1 MHLIGKKDAPAFAS
15 TTRLREALGEVARH
29 FSIEALCAGQ
39 VGELI
44 RDILEKAGK
53 LAQRESPL
61 QPLFMFWY
69 TLCLPIFRSDS
80 MPALFDR
87 MVQALRGRVRGLP
100 LRAVTDGALV
110 KARKKLGMS
119 PMRRFFRAIA
129 RTVHRG
135 PSFFGWRVT
144 AIDGVRLN
152 VPDTPAS
159 ARVFGRPRSH
169 RGPSAYPQV
178 LATVLHDVLTREFL
192 DAKVSRFDG
201 SEPGSAK
208 RLVRRSVQAGD
219 IVLLDRGLCGLP
231 LFREILEKGAHFLAR
246 ASSVLKLTPLGGKK
260 ARRAGDY
267 RAIMRAR
274 VPLAPGESRSSTM
287 GRPGKTKVVE
297 LEVRVIEYRVR
308 GFKPVRLV
316 TDVMDQSLRAEEFIK
331 LYHRRWEVEITFD
344 EAKTTQL
351 APAKGTGHTELRSMT
366 PRGVIQEVYALLASY
381 TLLRR
386 TIAAA
391 AEEHGLQ
398 PTEISFSDAL
408 RVIKNTIPVMAGA
421 SAAELPRLYRQM
433 LVDIAA
439 CRLLRVCRP
448 RRYARVVKRKVGKF
462 PLKRRQH
469 RALPPVDPVAAFLL
483 ARQKEKA
490 A

>member
-1 MHLIGKKDAPAFAS
+1 VS
-15 TTRLREALGEVARH
+15 
-29 FSIEALCAGQ
+29 
-39 VGELI
+39 ELI
-44 RDILEKAGK
+44 RDILQKAGK
-53 LAQRESPL
+53 LAQRASPL

-69 TLCLPIFRSDS
+69 ILCLPIFRSDS
-80 MPALFDR
+80 MPALLDR
-87 MVQALRGRVRGLP
+87 IVQALRGRVRCLP

-110 KARKKLGMS
+110 KARRKLGMS
-119 PMRRFFRAIA
+119 PLRRFFRVVASA
-129 RTVHRG
+129 VPRG

-152 VPDTPAS
+152 VPDTPENAH
-159 ARVFGRPRSH
+159 VFGRPRSH
-169 RGPSAYPQV
+169 RGPSAYPQI
-178 LATVLHDVLTREFL
+178 LTTVLHDVLTREIL
-192 DAKVSRFDG
+192 DAKIARFDG

-208 RLVRRSVQAGD
+208 RLVKRSVQAGD

-231 LFREILEKGAHFLAR
+231 LFLEIRAKGAHFLAR

-260 ARRAGDY
+260 ARRTGDY

-274 VPLAPGESRSSTM
+274 VPLAPGESRPTKM

-297 LEVRVIEYRVR
+297 LKVRVIEYRVR
-308 GFKPVRLV
+308 GFQPVRLV
-316 TDVMDQSLRAEEFIK
+316 TDVMDESISAAEFIK

-366 PRGVIQEVYALLASY
+366 PRGVFQEVYALLASY

-386 TIAAA
+386 TITVA

-408 RVIKNTIPVMAGA
+408 RVIKNTISVMAGA
-421 SAAELPRLYRQM
+421 DTTELPRLYRQM
-433 LVDIAA
+433 LADIAA
-439 CRLLRVCRP
+439 CRLRRVCRP
-448 RRYARVVKRKVGKF
+448 RRYPRVVKRKVGKYA
-462 PLKRRQH
+462 LKRAHH
-469 RALPPVDPVAAFLL
+469 RALPALDPVAAFMS
-483 ARQKEKA
+483 ARPKVGA